1 MILKDIKFHAS
12 RQAGSD
18 IKDSVLAIP
27 PSWGWKSKM
36 ALINAANIAEL
47 SVLGLIN

>member
-1 MILKDIKFHAS
+1 MILKNIKAHAS

-18 IKDSVLAIP
+18 IKDTVLSIP
-27 PSWGWKSKM
+27 PNWGWKAKM
-36 ALINAANIAEL
+36 ALINAASIADM